1 MTVTVFSYDDSTIS
15 SGANPDVTF
24 VCVTLFEA
32 VLFVLKLGHSQRV
45 SFASWKLTTNMSSLQ
60 DVSCLNIPS
69 EKEKYSVFA
78 CNASQ
83 LTEYIK

>member
-15 SGANPDVTF
+15 SGENPDVTF

-32 VLFVLKLGHSQRV
+32 VLFVLKLGNSQRV

-60 DVSCLNIPS
+60 DVSCFKTKQQHVIS
-69 EKEKYSVFA
+69 SHVKYF
-78 CNASQ
+78 
-83 LTEYIK
+83 LM